1 MVSVRKRGKVYEYR
15 FEIATV
21 EGTRKWITKSGY
33 PTKAEAFK
41 EGAKAYNDFYYN
53 GQKTQLREN
62 MSYADFLDYWIDN
75 YASFNLHYSTT
86 ISYINIIKNHVKP
99 RVGFYKLWQLD
110 TRLLQ
115 EFINKIY
122 VEYGFSKNYMASIL
136 KVVKGSLK
144 YACYTLNYINTNP
157 AEHVHAPRIDKIE
170 KDPAHIFTQEEIE
183 RILDRFKGTHSIY
196 YAFLTAYYTGMRV
209 SEVYGLTWDCV
220 DFEKKTLTINKNIIK
235 KNQYGLPKRKNITK
249 GHSVGVWYY
258 GDCKN
263 PQSRRTISIGDTLV
277 NALKDYKKEQ
287 EENRKF
293 YGDSYLSGFIK
304 GFEVVPYP
312 YIVNVTGLPEEVGKT
327 YEGKTLFTL
336 KDGKYIANYNESLS
350 ILEYLFPKDK
360 NIFLMCGAG
369 GYAGSTKEMLV
380 ALGWDENKIYNIGGY
395 WYYNGNN
402 NVEVKRTTN
411 NKTYYDFYKINYHNI
426 DFTNLTKVSK

>member
-1 MVSVRKRGKVYEYR
+1 MKKNLKYVLLAILLLSLGLNIYNLVNRKTSKTSELPKPELSEGLRGTFGIDKNINE
-15 FEIATV
+15 T
-21 EGTRKWITKSGY
+21 T
-33 PTKAEAFK
+33 
-41 EGAKAYNDFYYN
+41 
-53 GQKTQLREN
+53 
-62 MSYADFLDYWIDN
+62 IDN
-75 YASFNLHYSTT
+75 Y
-86 ISYINIIKNHVKP
+86 
-99 RVGFYKLWQLD
+99 LD
-110 TRLLQ
+110 RSDSVYRDMRML
-115 EFINKIY
+115 
-122 VEYGFSKNYMASIL
+122 
-136 KVVKGSLK
+136 
-144 YACYTLNYINTNP
+144 
-157 AEHVHAPRIDKIE
+157 
-170 KDPAHIFTQEEIE
+170 KDPGNYEA
-183 RILDRFKGTHSIY
+183 
-196 YAFLTAYYTGMRV
+196 
-209 SEVYGLTWDCV
+209 
-220 DFEKKTLTINKNIIK
+220 
-235 KNQYGLPKRKNITK
+235 
-249 GHSVGVWYY
+249 
-258 GDCKN
+258 
-263 PQSRRTISIGDTLV
+263 IG
-277 NALKDYKKEQ
+277 
-287 EENRKF
+287 
-293 YGDSYLSGFIK
+293 GDSYLSGFIK

>member
-1 MVSVRKRGKVYEYR
+1 MKKNLKYVLLAILLLSLGLNIYNLVNRKTSKTSELPKPELSEGLRGTFGIDKNINE
-15 FEIATV
+15 T
-21 EGTRKWITKSGY
+21 T
-33 PTKAEAFK
+33 
-41 EGAKAYNDFYYN
+41 
-53 GQKTQLREN
+53 
-62 MSYADFLDYWIDN
+62 IDN
-75 YASFNLHYSTT
+75 Y
-86 ISYINIIKNHVKP
+86 
-99 RVGFYKLWQLD
+99 
-110 TRLLQ
+110 
-115 EFINKIY
+115 
-122 VEYGFSKNYMASIL
+122 
-136 KVVKGSLK
+136 
-144 YACYTLNYINTNP
+144 LNRSDSVY
-157 AEHVHAPRIDKIE
+157 R
-170 KDPAHIFTQEEIE
+170 EEI
-183 RILDRFKGTHSIY
+183 G
-196 YAFLTAYYTGMRV
+196 
-209 SEVYGLTWDCV
+209 
-220 DFEKKTLTINKNIIK
+220 
-235 KNQYGLPKRKNITK
+235 
-249 GHSVGVWYY
+249 
-258 GDCKN
+258 
-263 PQSRRTISIGDTLV
+263 
-277 NALKDYKKEQ
+277 
-287 EENRKF
+287 
-293 YGDSYLSGFIK
+293 GDSYLSGFIK